1 MSSNK
6 DPKKINYSFA
16 KTVASES
23 GVDLFSCYQ
32 CRKCTNGCPVTF
44 AMDYYPHQ
52 IIRMAQLGFIDEI
65 NSSKSIWLCSACET
79 CFTRCPNQIDI
90 PKLMDYLKHQCLAY
104 GKRPAEIPTASF
116 HEAFLSNIKRFG
128 RANETILMI
137 DYHLK
142 TARRE
147 KRIQFQN
154 ILNVFRFG
162 IKLLKKGRLS
172 LLPLNFKRSRN
183 RAINRLFGS

>member
-1 MSSNK
+1 
-6 DPKKINYSFA
+6 
-16 KTVASES
+16 
-23 GVDLFSCYQ
+23 
-32 CRKCTNGCPVTF
+32 
-44 AMDYYPHQ
+44 
-52 IIRMAQLGFIDEI
+52 
-65 NSSKSIWLCSACET
+65 
-79 CFTRCPNQIDI
+79 
-90 PKLMDYLKHQCLAY
+90 MDYLKHQCLAY